1 MKKKFTLLA
10 VALLA
15 AAGARAQQIQGTF
28 DETWQINRP
37 WDSKNGEYMSNLGT
51 GYVEPKNWCISNV
64 SGLNGKGATCVGS
77 KIAGRTGESTDY
89 AVQLT
94 NTANPF
100 KKSQIVPAY
109 ITLGTSWSTSS
120 SSILGS
126 VNNKDG
132 GTWGGKAF
140 TYKPDGI
147 SFYYK
152 RSHASSSSQPASVVA
167 YLWKGTFTQE
177 DVPGNNVIGTT
188 TTCTMKNRDRQ
199 VLGISMSGCQ
209 GGATSSTD
217 DAKCIAKINTTITG
231 NASDWTYY
239 STDFTYDAEDTP
251 EMINVILAACD
262 YFGSSSSHVAGDA
275 LCVDDVQ
282 LIYYHSLTAL
292 SYDGTSIYKEGTT
305 NYNLSSK
312 VYDAEL
318 LSYTKKGVGATVE
331 STYDEASAL
340 LTLTVK
346 GNDFDANA
354 DSKTVYTIQFKKT
367 DKTASQLTALS
378 YDGTP
383 VSGFDP
389 ATFSYDL
396 SSTPYNEDAALTY
409 TTKSSGAKVTKSYNA
424 TTAQLTLTVTTADY
438 NAATETG
445 SKSTYTLQFDKATT
459 TSVSNAFATV
469 VDNEASAPTASVSY
483 DVTTYAKSNVAA
495 IVFRNLT
502 VPVGSEKVSVSKI
515 NATNLTVKVV
525 KKASELTHTKAVYGY
540 SFDGKLT
547 IDGTAYAATLDARND
562 LNTGKCNVRLTLKN
576 FHSKDVTLIFAP
588 AFEVNKEAEIAPEE
602 GLGIAHFSRSF
613 KKGWNTLC
621 LPFETTV
628 EKLGAAEADTL
639 SATVTTDRKNGTATF
654 LKVPTGVI
662 KRGLPHLV
670 YFNTA
675 TNAEFY
681 FAGDVSDEL
690 IDGNGAIEGALPFK
704 FTGNYDGIIS
714 MYETFSIQG
723 YAVGYGLVTA
733 NDGSAT
739 IRIAGKG
746 ATLPS
751 TCAFFGFEEDQSGNI
766 GTSISLEFVDSS
778 VTGIHDAFTFSNGE
792 VKEKASGV
800 YTLQGIKVSNG
811 STQGLPAGLY
821 IVNGKKTIVR

>member
-15 AAGARAQQIQGTF
+15 AAGARAQQIPNSDFTSWKSICGTSYCW
-28 DETWQINRP
+28 T
-37 WDSKNGEYMSNLGT
+37 S
-51 GYVEPKNWCISNV
+51 
-64 SGLNGKGATCVGS
+64 SGLNSFGS
-77 KIAGRTGESTDY
+77 DGELAIRPGTEPTNWNGSNLNQKNFASVSNPDLVTNVTVDGHNGV
-89 AVQLT
+89 VQLKNIRPSYLSSLIAPGFISFGT
-94 NTANPF
+94 PWVYPHAKANN
-100 KKSQIVPAY
+100 A
-109 ITLGTSWSTSS
+109 
-120 SSILGS
+120 
-126 VNNKDG
+126 DG
-132 GTWGGKAF
+132 GVYGGRDF
-140 TYKPDGI
+140 TYKPDAI
-147 SFYYK
+147 
-152 RSHASSSSQPASVVA
+152 
-167 YLWKGTFTQE
+167 KGTFKRTVSTAENAHIIVYLWNGTFTSKIGDKKSPTHEVSNQ
-177 DVPGNNVIGTT
+177 DRAVMGLTTSTGDGKLIASCDYTFGTT
-188 TTCTMKNRDRQ
+188 QNNDWEEITVPLEYVDGRESLTP
-199 VLGISMSGCQ
+199 
-209 GGATSSTD
+209 
-217 DAKCIAKINTTITG
+217 AKV
-231 NASDWTYY
+231 
-239 STDFTYDAEDTP
+239 
-251 EMINVILAACD
+251 NVILSAAD
-262 YFGSSSSHVAGDA
+262 YWNRDNMKANNILQADN
-275 LCVDDVQ
+275 VDFV
-282 LIYYHSLTAL
+282 YYHSLTAL
-292 SYDGTSIYKEGTT
+292 SYDGTSIYKEGTM

-346 GNDFDANA
+346 GNDYEANA

-459 TSVSNAFATV
+459 TSVSNAFSTV
-469 VDNEASAPTASVSY
+469 VDDEASAPTASVSY

-588 AFEVNKEAEIAPEE
+588 AFEVNKEAAIAPEE

-670 YFNTA
+670 YFNAA
-675 TNAEFY
+675 TDAEFY

-714 MYETFSIQG
+714 MYETYALQG

-733 NDGSAT
+733 DDGSAT

-792 VKEKASGV
+792 VKHKATGV
-800 YTLQGIKVSNG
+800 FTLQGIKVSNG

>member
-15 AAGARAQQIQGTF
+15 AAGARAQQIPNSDFTSWKSICGNSYCWTASILNSFGSDGELAIRPGT
-28 DETWQINRP
+28 EPTSW
-37 WDSKNGEYMSNLGT
+37 NGSNLNQ
-51 GYVEPKNWCISNV
+51 KNFASVSNPDLV
-64 SGLNGKGATCVGS
+64 TNVTVDGHNGV
-77 KIAGRTGESTDY
+77 
-89 AVQLT
+89 VQLK
-94 NTANPF
+94 NIRP
-100 KKSQIVPAY
+100 SR
-109 ITLGTSWSTSS
+109 WSTLIAPGFISFGTPWVYPHANS
-120 SSILGS
+120 
-126 VNNKDG
+126 NNADG
-132 GTWGGKAF
+132 GVYGGRDF
-140 TYKPDGI
+140 TYKPDAI
-147 SFYYK
+147 
-152 RSHASSSSQPASVVA
+152 
-167 YLWKGTFTQE
+167 KGTFKRTVSTAENAHIIVYLWNGTFTSKIGDKKSPTHEVSNQ
-177 DVPGNNVIGTT
+177 DRAVMGLTTSTGDGKLIASCDYTFGTT
-188 TTCTMKNRDRQ
+188 QNNDWEEITVPLEYVDGRESLTP
-199 VLGISMSGCQ
+199 
-209 GGATSSTD
+209 
-217 DAKCIAKINTTITG
+217 AKV
-231 NASDWTYY
+231 
-239 STDFTYDAEDTP
+239 
-251 EMINVILAACD
+251 NVILSAAD
-262 YFGSSSSHVAGDA
+262 YWNRDNMKANNILQADN
-275 LCVDDVQ
+275 VDFV
-282 LIYYHSLTAL
+282 YYHSLTAL

-346 GNDFDANA
+346 GNDYDANA

-459 TSVSNAFATV
+459 TSASNAFSTV
-469 VDNEASAPTASVSY
+469 VDDEASAPTASVSY

-495 IVFRNLT
+495 IVFKNLT

-588 AFEVNKEAEIAPEE
+588 AFEVNKEVEIAPEE

-675 TNAEFY
+675 TDAEFY

-733 NDGSAT
+733 DDGSAT

-792 VKEKASGV
+792 VKHKATGV
-800 YTLQGIKVSNG
+800 FTLQGIKVSNG

>member
-15 AAGARAQQIQGTF
+15 AAGARAQQIPNSDFTSWKSICGNSYCWTASLLINSFGSDGDFATRPGT
-28 DETWQINRP
+28 EPTSW
-37 WDSKNGEYMSNLGT
+37 NGSNLNQRNAAK
-51 GYVEPKNWCISNV
+51 VSNPNLV
-64 SGLNGKGATCVGS
+64 TNVTVDGHNGV
-77 KIAGRTGESTDY
+77 
-89 AVQLT
+89 VQLKNIRPST
-94 NTANPF
+94 LSSLIAPGFISFGTPWVYPHSKAAN
-100 KKSQIVPAY
+100 A
-109 ITLGTSWSTSS
+109 
-120 SSILGS
+120 
-126 VNNKDG
+126 DG
-132 GTWGGKAF
+132 GVYGGRDF
-140 TYKPDGI
+140 TYKPDAI
-147 SFYYK
+147 
-152 RSHASSSSQPASVVA
+152 
-167 YLWKGTFTQE
+167 KGTFKRTVSTAENAHIIVYLWNGTFTSKIGDKESPTHEVSNQ
-177 DVPGNNVIGTT
+177 DRAVMGLTTSTGDGKLIASCDYTFGTT
-188 TTCTMKNRDRQ
+188 QNNDWEEITVPLEYVDGRESLTP
-199 VLGISMSGCQ
+199 
-209 GGATSSTD
+209 
-217 DAKCIAKINTTITG
+217 AKV
-231 NASDWTYY
+231 
-239 STDFTYDAEDTP
+239 
-251 EMINVILAACD
+251 NVILSAAD
-262 YFGSSSSHVAGDA
+262 YWNRDNMKANNILQADN
-275 LCVDDVQ
+275 VDFV
-282 LIYYHSLTAL
+282 YYHSLTAL
-292 SYDGTSIYKEGTT
+292 SYDGTSIYKEGTM

-383 VSGFDP
+383 VSSFDP

-459 TSVSNAFATV
+459 TSVSNAFSTV
-469 VDNEASAPTASVSY
+469 VDDEASAPTASVSY

-495 IVFRNLT
+495 IVFKNLT

-515 NATNLTVKVV
+515 NATNLSVKVV

-670 YFNTA
+670 YFNAA
-675 TNAEFY
+675 TDAEFY

-733 NDGSAT
+733 DDGSAT

-792 VKEKASGV
+792 VKHKATGV
-800 YTLQGIKVSNG
+800 FTLQGIKVSNG